1 MGEALPTISNHFL
14 RGNTMANTTTTTT
27 TTTTTL
33 AARAAGLLSKSTA
46 LAVAEKA
53 IGQAVAAKRVFPPM
67 AADFAEQLGV
77 ELPLK
82 TRDFVRVVGFLLS
95 ASEKPIK
102 GVVSKKK
109 GEILAVLADLVGSLT
124 DTAPVSL
131 PAWAMPKERAKK
143 DETVDASGALE
154 RANAEAVANEAAEEL
169 AEAARAEKGAAALAR
184 AVALVVANAAALT
197 NDQREA
203 LTLALASIE
212 PAI

>member
-1 MGEALPTISNHFL
+1 M
-14 RGNTMANTTTTTT
+14 TTTTTT
-27 TTTTTL
+27 TTTTTNNATL
-33 AARAAGLLSKSTA
+33 AARAAGLLSKTAA
-46 LAVAEKA
+46 LAIAEKA

-67 AADFAEQLGV
+67 ATDFAEQLGV

-82 TRDFVRVVGFLLS
+82 TRDFVRVVGHLLS

-109 GEILAVLADLVGSLT
+109 GEILAVLADLVGALT
-124 DTAPVSL
+124 DTVPVSL
-131 PAWAMPKERAKK
+131 PAWAIPKERAKK
-143 DETVDASGALE
+143 AETVDASGALE

-169 AEAARAEKGAAALAR
+169 AEAAEEAARAERGAAALAK

-203 LTLALASIE
+203 LALALASVE